1 MFFFFYHL
9 YQIFQY
15 SYLSKAVHF
24 HFSLVFAS
32 FCLIPLSTFL
42 PRYELSHRTRHN
54 TSMQF
59 IEILPLIDSEGE
71 LFSLQECVKKV
82 TLYLNQVALGLY
94 KNDD

>member
-1 MFFFFYHL
+1 
-9 YQIFQY
+9 
-15 SYLSKAVHF
+15 
-24 HFSLVFAS
+24 
-32 FCLIPLSTFL
+32 
-42 PRYELSHRTRHN
+42 
-54 TSMQF
+54 MQF